1 MENQQVTLKKDN
13 SMKTARRM
21 FLARIMNEAWALARQ
36 GARKFGGSAKLY
48 LAIALRLVWQDSR
61 PRTVWHRG
69 LGNQFVLPGMPQLT
83 VSVKKGQFFL
93 PGIAN

>member
-1 MENQQVTLKKDN
+1 
-13 SMKTARRM
+13 MKTARRM

-83 VSVKKGQFFL
+83 VNVKKGQFFL